1 MYKYFQVS
9 NLDLTFLENDFF
21 ECEFQ
26 CFDMHITSDDFITA
40 FTCIANN
47 NKILDSNW
55 EQISSLICAEY
66 QTKLYDEFSRWNIYL
81 VFLSSQPV
89 ENKIKYEIEN
99 DKFAV
104 RKIVID
110 NLKDKLDDN
119 KIIELLNERI
129 LSSDISLDGKTVSS
143 DNQKFQLSTLTS
155 RLLSLNLPLGNTN
168 EDKQKR
174 SAWLDN
180 ELARIKTHEL
190 KSNEI

>member
-9 NLDLTFLENDFF
+9 NLDLIFLENEFF

-26 CFDMHITSDDFITA
+26 CFDMCITSNDFITA
-40 FTCIANN
+40 FTCITNN
-47 NKILDSNW
+47 NKTLDSNW

-66 QTKLYDEFSRWNIYL
+66 QTKLDDEFSRWNIYL

-104 RKIVID
+104 RKIIID
-110 NLKDKLDDN
+110 NLKDELDDN

-129 LSSDISLDGKTVSS
+129 LSSDVLLNNPDVPVPS
-143 DNQKFQLSTLTS
+143 DNQNFQLSELTN
-155 RLLSLNLPLGNTN
+155 RLLSSKLPLENTIR
-168 EDKQKR
+168 DKQER
-174 SAWLDN
+174 SAWLDS
-180 ELARIKTHEL
+180 ELERIKTHE
-190 KSNEI
+190 I